1 MPHCLVSRFGGL
13 EVYAII
19 RTGGKQYKVSPN
31 DVIEVEKLD
40 APEGESVVLDKVLLV
55 SGDDQVRV
63 GTPYVEGA
71 VVEGRVV
78 RHFKGRKIRGFT
90 YRPKKHTHRH
100 YGHRQQ
106 LTSVAIQKI
115 TLS

>member
-1 MPHCLVSRFGGL
+1 M
-13 EVYAII
+13 YAII
-19 RTGGKQYKVSPN
+19 RTGGKQYKVAPN
-31 DVIEVEKLD
+31 DIIQVEKLST
-40 APEGESVVLDKVLLV
+40 PEGESVVMDQVLLV
-55 SGDDQVRV
+55 SGDQDVRV

-71 VVEGRVV
+71 IVEGKVV

-90 YRPKKHTHRH
+90 YKRRKHSHRH

-115 TLS
+115 TLP